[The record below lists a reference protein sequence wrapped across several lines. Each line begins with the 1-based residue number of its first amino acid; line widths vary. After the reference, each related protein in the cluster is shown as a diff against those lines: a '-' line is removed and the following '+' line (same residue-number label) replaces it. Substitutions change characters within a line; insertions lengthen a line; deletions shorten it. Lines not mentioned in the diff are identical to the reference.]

1 MATTR
6 SRKTPEAGAAEAP
19 SGHLTIPAPRFRV
32 ATFTIEGTA
41 PYVQNRF
48 SAKAL
53 AEIRATQEG
62 GSQAKKGRKREPKNF
77 DEIYRGAV
85 HRAAEGWIGIP
96 APAFRAAMISAC
108 RIVGFFKTMAR
119 LSVFVEGDGLDAVDG
134 TPLVRIT
141 AGEPSCVEHYVRNQ
155 TGVVDLRPR
164 PMWAP
169 GWRADVRVR
178 WDLDQFSLEDT
189 TNLLTRAGLQ
199 VGIGEGRPDSRNSAG
214 MGWGLFQVVSVREGG
229 Q

>member
-1 MATTR
+1 MATR
-6 SRKTPEAGAAEAP
+6 AKKSPAPDSASPAAP
-19 SGHLTIPAPRFRV
+19 GRLTIPAPRFQV
-32 ATFTIEGTA
+32 ATFLIEGTS

-62 GSQAKKGRKREPKNF
+62 GSQARKGKKREAKDF
-77 DEIYRGAV
+77 KQAYEGAM
-85 HRAAEGWIGIP
+85 HRAPDGWIGIP

-119 LSVFVEGDGLDAVDG
+119 LSVFVEEDGLDAVDG

-141 AGEPSCVEHYVRNQ
+141 VGEPTYVEHHVRNA

-169 GWRADVRVR
+169 GWRAEVRVR
-178 WDLDQFSLEDT
+178 WDLDQFSIEDT

-199 VGIGEGRPDSRNSAG
+199 VGVGEGRPDSRNSAG
-214 MGWGLFQVVSVREGG
+214 MGWGLFRVVSVREGER
-229 Q
+229 

>member
-53 AEIRATQEG
+53 AE
-62 GSQAKKGRKREPKNF
+62 KNF
-77 DEIYRGAV
+77 DEIYRWAV